1 MEDQFKKKRDL
12 LIFAGILLAYIFYL
26 ISVHIPME
34 RHLIHVPLDD
44 QIPFCELFV
53 LPYIWWYGFISGPLI
68 WFFLKSRQDFLDLG
82 IYLLAGMW
90 FCSAFFLIYPTY
102 IDFQP
107 QTLPRENLFSFLVEL
122 LYRADEPA
130 NVFPS
135 IHCFESTA
143 ICIAIWKSKLWGG
156 YRKPRIVGLASAIF
170 ICLSTMFIKQHSA
183 ADVAAGVLLPL
194 ILYFTVYKINWPF
207 RKRFE

>member
-143 ICIAIWKSKLWGG
+143 ICIAIWKSKLWGRVSQTSHSRAGIG
-156 YRKPRIVGLASAIF
+156 YFHLSVHHVHQTAFRSGCGCRRAFGADPLLSGL
-170 ICLSTMFIKQHSA
+170 
-183 ADVAAGVLLPL
+183 
-194 ILYFTVYKINWPF
+194 
-207 RKRFE
+207 